1 MYNASRI
8 SFTVK
13 EEIYIYALTYFVRI
27 WEELRRNGYWFLTSC
42 ELEAIDRG
50 NERQL
55 APSLIQAKKAPNSL
69 GEGNTLHREVVW
81 VNVSR
86 WLLLTTEIISGNYE
100 FRLHCFIN
108 YILNLTAH
116 AKLSDT
122 WGCDTHKLICQ
133 DM

>member
-13 EEIYIYALTYFVRI
+13 AEIYICSNILCAYMRGATKKRI
-27 WEELRRNGYWFLTSC
+27 LVLDFLWTWSNRSRQWKVASSKLDTS
-42 ELEAIDRG
+42 
-50 NERQL
+50 
-55 APSLIQAKKAPNSL
+55 KKGPNSL